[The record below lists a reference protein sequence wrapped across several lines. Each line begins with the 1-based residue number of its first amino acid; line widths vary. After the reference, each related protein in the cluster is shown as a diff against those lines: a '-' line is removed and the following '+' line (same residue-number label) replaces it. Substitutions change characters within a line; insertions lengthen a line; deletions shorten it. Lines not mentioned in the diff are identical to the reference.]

1 MDEFC
6 SAVGDSN
13 QRLHVD
19 GSQNTRI
26 TDQARIACEDSW
38 RASYQDDL
46 VCSECGGEKEGGGVA
61 SSTSQRADSS
71 ISGSA
76 YEASDDRDNSVLD
89 YGFYIFSYT
98 LNARYSQWVRV

>member
-19 GSQNTRI
+19 GSENTRN
-26 TDQARIACEDSW
+26 TDQVGVSREDSW
-38 RASYQDDL
+38 RAGYQDDL
-46 VCSECGGEKEGGGVA
+46 VCSECGGEKEDGGVA

-76 YEASDDRDNSVLD
+76 YEAADDRDNSVLD
-89 YGFYIFSYT
+89 HGFYIF
-98 LNARYSQWVRV
+98 RIR